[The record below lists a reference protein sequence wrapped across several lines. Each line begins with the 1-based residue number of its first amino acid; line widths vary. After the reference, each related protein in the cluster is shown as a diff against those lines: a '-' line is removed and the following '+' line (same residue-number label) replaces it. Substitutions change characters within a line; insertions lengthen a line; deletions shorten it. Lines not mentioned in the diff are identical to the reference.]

1 MRQLLSIFF
10 TITMLM
16 VLGVACVEDRELVL
30 PSQGEQT
37 GGEDNKND
45 DENKEDEG
53 ADDSTEDEKGD
64 DTDDGKEEPPIY
76 NDYPNTSWAQGE
88 LDWVFDMN
96 VLPEIR
102 IEISVDE
109 WNDLLEAYD
118 RDNNTN
124 SNVHCNVNFKSKG
137 EEHDFVDAGL
147 RLRGNTSRR
156 RPEGNGGEMHRTDN
170 TDWHH

>member
-16 VLGVACVEDRELVL
+16 VLGVSCVEDRELVL
-30 PSQGEQT
+30 PSQGEQP

-53 ADDSTEDEKGD
+53 ADDGTEDEKGD

-88 LDWVFDMN
+88 NVCVAPFGNYKEGYYKSVWSLVLDLSWT
-96 VLPEIR
+96 E
-102 IEISVDE
+102 
-109 WNDLLEAYD
+109 
-118 RDNNTN
+118 
-124 SNVHCNVNFKSKG
+124 K
-137 EEHDFVDAGL
+137 L
-147 RLRGNTSRR
+147 RVSLSLALSCLCRRVVPVWCTSLRSLTLMSARSLSI
-156 RPEGNGGEMHRTDN
+156 
-170 TDWHH
+170 

>member
-53 ADDSTEDEKGD
+53 ADDGNNCQSRLHA
-64 DTDDGKEEPPIY
+64 
-76 NDYPNTSWAQGE
+76 TSQVCWLQCRG
-88 LDWVFDMN
+88 
-96 VLPEIR
+96 
-102 IEISVDE
+102 
-109 WNDLLEAYD
+109 
-118 RDNNTN
+118 
-124 SNVHCNVNFKSKG
+124 
-137 EEHDFVDAGL
+137 
-147 RLRGNTSRR
+147 RLHSAR
-156 RPEGNGGEMHRTDN
+156 MF
-170 TDWHH
+170 